1 MAGYLIASV
10 VTQIKQSRDRFKG
23 VDWVASHPLF
33 GGAQNKTI
41 ENNCEYYGGN
51 KSKTPYSYPIVILL
65 CDIASISCIR
75 VFNQVPILKLPHF
88 WDMAH

>member
-10 VTQIKQSRDRFKG
+10 LTQIKQSRDRFKG

-33 GGAQNKTI
+33 GGAQNKMI

-51 KSKTPYSYPIVILL
+51 KSKHHIATPS
-65 CDIASISCIR
+65 
-75 VFNQVPILKLPHF
+75 
-88 WDMAH
+88 